1 MKHDDFIEYIAKNL
15 IETGRRASNLK
26 KPVQRCTLDHVTNP
40 ECNHF
45 PEKIP
50 QQEGTRRKPSRP
62 CVACNGTW
70 ADIRAKRIPKKCTGI
85 WCLLCRK
92 PLCVSPCF
100 AIYHTDK
107 DYKQTLLAMRF
118 PTNPLQ

>member
-50 QQEGTRRKPSRP
+50 QQEGK
-62 CVACNGTW
+62 
-70 ADIRAKRIPKKCTGI
+70 
-85 WCLLCRK
+85 
-92 PLCVSPCF
+92 
-100 AIYHTDK
+100 Y
-107 DYKQTLLAMRF
+107 
-118 PTNPLQ
+118 